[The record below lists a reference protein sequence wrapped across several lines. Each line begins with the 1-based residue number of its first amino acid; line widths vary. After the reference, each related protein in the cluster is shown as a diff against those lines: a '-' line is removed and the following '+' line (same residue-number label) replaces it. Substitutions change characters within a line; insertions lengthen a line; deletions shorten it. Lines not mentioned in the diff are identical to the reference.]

1 MISTVKS
8 HFSTLAK
15 TIQSLQPK
23 IHKTPISIHQ
33 SLALLRET
41 QHQGIYAK
49 VIINGKPFTITPGD
63 LLLTHRFRNTQI
75 GDVIQ
80 LNKVY
85 ELGTENFVLR
95 QNARYLRQLENE
107 FEKEGEGEG
116 EVEVEKEQ
124 VSVRNELNERI
135 FLNPIY
141 YNIQG
146 TIVAHD
152 RGDKVHRKIV
162 KRRKKQLPSKNL
174 KPHTTLLRIRCIEIK

>member
-23 IHKTPISIHQ
+23 IHKTPISIDQ
-33 SLALLRET
+33 SLALLREA

-107 FEKEGEGEG
+107 SEKEGE
-116 EVEVEKEQ
+116 VEQKEP

>member
-1 MISTVKS
+1 M
-8 HFSTLAK
+8 
-15 TIQSLQPK
+15 IQSLQPR

-33 SLALLRET
+33 SLALLRDA

-63 LLLTHRFRNTQI
+63 LLLTHRFRNTRI
-75 GDVIQ
+75 GDIIQ

-107 FEKEGEGEG
+107 SEKEE
-116 EVEVEKEQ
+116 EKEQ
-124 VSVRNELNERI
+124 VAVRNELNERI